1 MNFALIASMSRSTE
15 GMLEFAGWSVI
26 ILCMSLIIFSY
37 LRRRSDLITA
47 WNCVLFG
54 CTINIGV
61 GCLEA
66 VDRTES
72 FYQRYIS
79 FNFPDA
85 DYRDALTRNLVF
97 LATMLVM
104 YYGIKLFRKFG
115 HNRFQ
120 VCPEWSGTMFV
131 WVISIC
137 SVFMLCVSFISIPFF
152 KEVVFNLAQKAAVF
166 AGVFSFYAWYRN
178 RSSVPMLFLSIAILG
193 VAALFC
199 IKVSPGRRLLLT
211 VFAAA
216 PFVAY
221 WLKWRYSN
229 PVRVLLL
236 SSLAGATIAL
246 GGLSYA
252 IIRHFDTHGNRFQ
265 RSERTISNIIPRLGE
280 INMAGIQAQLDG
292 WKHLLAQ
299 ANYEYA
305 LLTKRIVDSGTAEV
319 HTLNSLH
326 FLSCYAIP
334 RRMWED
340 KPVTIALD
348 LPRRYLKLLQPSVW
362 GVGPAGHSYY
372 EGGYLALFAYAGVLV
387 FIVRLIDEPL
397 LREPNNPFFI
407 ATLVASFS
415 YLINIIRG
423 DFGTHYAELFECFL
437 FAILLNWSARLFTA
451 HRKLAFSK
459 PGQLRAKLAHP
470 N

>member
-1 MNFALIASMSRSTE
+1 FALIASMSRSTE

-97 LATMLVM
+97 LATMFVM

-211 VFAAA
+211 VF
-216 PFVAY
+216 
-221 WLKWRYSN
+221 
-229 PVRVLLL
+229 
-236 SSLAGATIAL
+236 
-246 GGLSYA
+246 
-252 IIRHFDTHGNRFQ
+252 
-265 RSERTISNIIPRLGE
+265 
-280 INMAGIQAQLDG
+280 
-292 WKHLLAQ
+292 
-299 ANYEYA
+299 
-305 LLTKRIVDSGTAEV
+305 
-319 HTLNSLH
+319 
-326 FLSCYAIP
+326 
-334 RRMWED
+334 
-340 KPVTIALD
+340 
-348 LPRRYLKLLQPSVW
+348 
-362 GVGPAGHSYY
+362 
-372 EGGYLALFAYAGVLV
+372 
-387 FIVRLIDEPL
+387 
-397 LREPNNPFFI
+397 
-407 ATLVASFS
+407 
-415 YLINIIRG
+415 
-423 DFGTHYAELFECFL
+423 
-437 FAILLNWSARLFTA
+437 
-451 HRKLAFSK
+451 
-459 PGQLRAKLAHP
+459 
-470 N
+470 